1 MTGLGAVTPL
11 ASDLSGTWSRLL
23 AGEGSCA
30 PVTAFALDDQPVRIA
45 CEAAEFEPAR
55 WLDRRTQ
62 RQTDR
67 FAQLAVA
74 AARMAETDASLKAAR
89 ERDRIGASIA
99 TAQGG
104 VASLAACCA
113 AAAQA
118 RIHPS
123 LVTAFMPNMA
133 AGWVSIELGL
143 RGPVT
148 APCTACAASAMSIG
162 SGYDA
167 IRLGR
172 AEVMLCGG
180 SEAGITPLAMAGF
193 AAMRA
198 LSRRNDDPAHASRP
212 FDADRDG
219 FVMGEGAAVIVL
231 EELEH
236 ARRRD
241 ATIYAEL
248 AGYGVSSD
256 AYHMTEPDPA
266 GVGQARAMR
275 LALADAGLEAVDVDY
290 INAHASSTELGDQT
304 ETAAIK
310 LALGEE
316 TARSTPISSVKGA
329 TGHCLGAAGA
339 IEAAVTILAMRD
351 QILPPTINYQT
362 VDPACDL
369 DYIPNIARRHHLDVA
384 LSNSFGFGGHN
395 AVLVFRKAPRACED
409 QGLGVSA
416 TAGCLPVV
424 SAARPGEAALAL
436 CVGGGCGEVED
447 SAGGGARLGE
457 HGEVACPR
465 DGLEVCVEGGGR
477 GAAASE

>member
-11 ASDLSGTWSRLL
+11 ASDLSTTWSRLL

-30 PVTAFALDDQPVRIA
+30 PITAFAVDGLPVRIA
-45 CEAAEFEPAR
+45 CEAAGFEVER
-55 WLDRRTQ
+55 WLDRRVQ
-62 RQTDR
+62 RRTDR
-67 FAQLAVA
+67 FAQFAVA
-74 AARMAETDASLKAAR
+74 AARMAEADAGLEIAR
-89 ERDRIGASIA
+89 EPDRIGASIG

-104 VASLAACCA
+104 VASLAACCLGSKR
-113 AAAQA
+113 A

-148 APCTACAASAMSIG
+148 APCTACAASAMAIG
-162 SGYDA
+162 GGYDA

-180 SEAGITPLAMAGF
+180 SEAGITPLAMASF

-198 LSRRNDDPAHASRP
+198 LSRRNDDPAAASRP
-212 FDADRDG
+212 FDVDRDG
-219 FVMGEGAAVIVL
+219 FVMGEGAAVVVL

-256 AYHMTEPDPA
+256 AYHITEPDSA
-266 GVGQARAMR
+266 GAGQARAMR
-275 LALADAGLEAVDVDY
+275 LALADAGLEATDVDY
-290 INAHASSTELGDQT
+290 INAHASSTGLGDQT

-310 LALGEE
+310 LALGDE
-316 TARSTPISSVKGA
+316 TARSIPISSIKGA
-329 TGHCLGAAGA
+329 TGHCIGAAGA
-339 IEAAVTILAMRD
+339 IEAAVTILAIRD

-369 DYIPNIARRHHLDVA
+369 DYIPNTARHHQLDVA
-384 LSNSFGFGGHN
+384 LSNSFAFGGHN
-395 AVLVFRKAPRACED
+395 AVLVFRK
-409 QGLGVSA
+409 
-416 TAGCLPVV
+416 
-424 SAARPGEAALAL
+424 
-436 CVGGGCGEVED
+436 
-447 SAGGGARLGE
+447 
-457 HGEVACPR
+457 H
-465 DGLEVCVEGGGR
+465 
-477 GAAASE
+477 